1 MSRSLSII
9 STILLC
15 LKFTALSLQRQG
27 NALNNNMVS
36 MGGAFG
42 LIIRSFLGCLATGRR
57 KVLPYKN
64 PDDLERVVK
73 GLRKAG
79 LPES

>member
-1 MSRSLSII
+1 
-9 STILLC
+9 
-15 LKFTALSLQRQG
+15 
-27 NALNNNMVS
+27 MVS